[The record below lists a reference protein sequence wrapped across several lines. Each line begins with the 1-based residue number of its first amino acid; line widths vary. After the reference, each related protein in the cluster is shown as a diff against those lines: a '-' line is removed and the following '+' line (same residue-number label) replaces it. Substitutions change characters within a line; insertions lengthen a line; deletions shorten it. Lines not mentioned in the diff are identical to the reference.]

1 MKTTIRSQQSR
12 ETNPKSGIG
21 FTLIELL
28 VVIAIIA
35 ILASLLLPALGKA
48 KQKAQGIQCMSN
60 HRQLLLAWRMY
71 ADDSDGR
78 LPYSSALSGSP
89 YVWVDGYLDFST
101 GNPSNWDVERDIKK
115 SPLWRYC
122 GNSAGIF
129 KCPADTSTIKPSSGP
144 FKGQTVSR
152 VRSMAMNV
160 FVGWFPPSENP
171 WGLDWRKYHKLDDF
185 VDPGPSRTFV
195 FLDQREDSIS
205 WGNFAVWME
214 GYPDPKTTAFIQ
226 DYPASYHSR
235 AGGLSFADG
244 HSEIKRWVDPRT
256 TPPLK
261 KGTTAVGDAGRVNS
275 PNNKDIFWLQER
287 CTRKTR

>member
-1 MKTTIRSQQSR
+1 MKTTIRLQPSR
-12 ETNPKSGIG
+12 ETNSKSHIG

-35 ILASLLLPALGKA
+35 SLASLLLPALGKA

-101 GNPSNWDVERDIKK
+101 GNPSNWDVERDI
-115 SPLWRYC
+115 
-122 GNSAGIF
+122 NS
-129 KCPADTSTIKPSSGP
+129 
-144 FKGQTVSR
+144 
-152 VRSMAMNV
+152 
-160 FVGWFPPSENP
+160 
-171 WGLDWRKYHKLDDF
+171 
-185 VDPGPSRTFV
+185 
-195 FLDQREDSIS
+195 
-205 WGNFAVWME
+205 GNFAVRAE
-214 GYPDPKTTAFIQ
+214 GSPHQKAAAFIQ
-226 DYPASYHSR
+226 DYPASYHNR
-235 AGGLSFADG
+235 AGGLRFADG

-275 PNNKDIFWLQER
+275 PNNKNIFW
-287 CTRKTR
+287 